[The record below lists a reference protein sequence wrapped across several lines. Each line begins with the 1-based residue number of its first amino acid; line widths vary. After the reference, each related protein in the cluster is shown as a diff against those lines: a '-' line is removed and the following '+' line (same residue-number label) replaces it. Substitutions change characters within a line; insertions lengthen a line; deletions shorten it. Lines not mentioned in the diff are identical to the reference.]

1 MAMLRPPAASFAEG
15 LPPARQVVRQ
25 ANSEV
30 GLSLFTYGAWIQ
42 GGVWRR
48 TVPLDRMF
56 TRHWSPHAP
65 LIIFLLP

>member
-42 GGVWRR
+42 GGVYGGERC
-48 TVPLDRMF
+48 P
-56 TRHWSPHAP
+56 
-65 LIIFLLP
+65 